1 MIDPLEVV
9 AANKQVC
16 TGGPLDYGEPP
27 DLDPI
32 CTSEADF
39 DSLVTEYYT
48 LFRERLRSDIA
59 FLKSVETHSD
69 LVDFDNAIYLLRT
82 AKQHDDNPK
91 ASAFYER
98 WVAENRPWERAA
110 QALADAFAKAIQ
122 HLERVSSRVRRD
134 HKLSGA
140 WREHASIEPES
151 IFLAVCEDLRVRF
164 GQGNRRRLI
173 RNVQTRLQWTKSGQD
188 VRAAVEDLC
197 AQEITSQLRSLPVPY
212 FEVLDRLDL
221 IGKQDARAALLVAY
235 SVEAATKLTGEAFL
249 LRVEET
255 WKVARA

>member
-1 MIDPLEVV
+1 MIDPFEVV
-9 AANKQVC
+9 SANKQVC
-16 TGGPLDYGEPP
+16 TGAPLDYSEPP
-27 DLDPI
+27 NLRPT
-32 CTSEADF
+32 CTSEAGF

-48 LFRERLRSDIA
+48 LFRERIRGDVA
-59 FLKSVETHSD
+59 FLKSVESHRD
-69 LVDFDNAIYLLRT
+69 LVDFDSAIYLLRT

-91 ASAFYER
+91 ATAFYED
-98 WVAENRPWERAA
+98 WVAENGPWEQAA

-122 HLERVSSRVRRD
+122 HLERVTSRIRRD
-134 HKLSGA
+134 HKLSAA
-140 WREHASIEPES
+140 WKEHASTEPES

-164 GQGNRRRLI
+164 GQGNRRRLV
-173 RNVQTRLQWTKSGQD
+173 RNVQTRLQWVKSGED
-188 VRAAVEDLC
+188 VRAAIEDLC

-221 IGKQDARAALLVAY
+221 IGKRDAKAALLVAY
-235 SVEAATKLTGEAFL
+235 SIEAATNLTGEAFL